1 MLEVY
6 KNILTAAGAD
16 LHARSIAGEKIQITG
31 FAIGNGVY
39 TGTETDEAIRKMTA
53 LKSQKNR
60 YGMSAI
66 EAIGDSTCKVTMV
79 ATNSGITEGYYV
91 TELGVFAA
99 GSDGEEVLY
108 SIIVAKPD
116 KPDWMSAYN
125 AVAPSSLRYYNF
137 ISVGDAANVTIK
149 GGSGAVALQEDL
161 DAAVGRIEAL
171 ETATNVH
178 LAINANDGGLDII
191 VREED

>member
-1 MLEVY
+1 
-6 KNILTAAGAD
+6 
-16 LHARSIAGEKIQITG
+16 
-31 FAIGNGVY
+31 
-39 TGTETDEAIRKMTA
+39 
-53 LKSQKNR
+53 
-60 YGMSAI
+60 
-66 EAIGDSTCKVTMV
+66 
-79 ATNSGITEGYYV
+79 
-91 TELGVFAA
+91 
-99 GSDGEEVLY
+99 
-108 SIIVAKPD
+108 
-116 KPDWMSAYN
+116 MSAYN